1 MLHAYELEVI
11 ALFPCSPR
19 RVLSLGIVIISAEFA
34 LHSVS
39 LLLLFFNILLLQIV
53 NPCRFDNARYCS
65 CVRIVLYRICLL
77 LTDASTVL
85 SVYC

>member
-1 MLHAYELEVI
+1 MLRAYVLEVI

-19 RVLSLGIVIISAEFA
+19 RVLSLGIVIISAQFA

-39 LLLLFFNILLLQIV
+39 LLFILSIRLLQIV
-53 NPCRFDNARYCS
+53 NPCRFNNARYCS
-65 CVRIVLYRICLL
+65 CVRIVLHRMCLL